1 MATPR
6 NAPARNQPKE
16 RSGSGGKA
24 SASTPPS
31 AFDLIVV
38 GCSLGGMHAL
48 QEILSALPPSFCVPI
63 VVAQHRHKASN
74 EGLPAY
80 FRRRTGL
87 KVVDADDKQWL
98 KPAHVY
104 LAPADY
110 HLLVAKGEL
119 NLSVDEA
126 VRFSRPSIDVL
137 FESAAD
143 AYGNRLLGLV
153 LTGSNADGARGAA
166 RIKSRGGTVVV
177 QDPATAEAPAMPQ
190 AAIDAAQV
198 DRILPLDQIA
208 SFLSENCQTAVSS

>member
-1 MATPR
+1 MA
-6 NAPARNQPKE
+6 AARKPFSPVPN
-16 RSGSGGKA
+16 
-24 SASTPPS
+24 SAY
-31 AFDLIVV
+31 DLIAV

-48 QEILSALPPSFCVPI
+48 QEILGGLPPTFCVPI
-63 VVAQHRHKASN
+63 VVVQHRHKASN
-74 EGLPAY
+74 EGLPAF

-87 KVVDADDKQWL
+87 KVVDADDKQWI

-119 NLSVDEA
+119 NLSVDDA

-143 AYGNRLLGLV
+143 AYGKRLLGLV
-153 LTGSNADGARGAA
+153 LTGSNADGALGAV
-166 RIKSRGGTVVV
+166 RIKSRGGTVIV
-177 QDPATAEAPAMPQ
+177 QDPVSAEAPVMPQ
-190 AAIDAAQV
+190 ATIDAVQV

-208 SFLSENCQTAVSS
+208 SFLSDKCQASGSS